1 MAISSKQKQILAFP
15 FTGYDALI
23 CDGSIRS
30 GKTMMMIVAFVDWA
44 MRGFNRQRFAICGK
58 TVDSTV
64 KNIIKPY
71 LALTYWRNKYKIT
84 WHKSDKTMVVRYGNR
99 ENVFEVFGGRDESS
113 YALI

>member
-15 FTGYDALI
+15 FTGYDALL

-44 MRGFNRQRFAICGK
+44 MRSFDRQRFAICGK

-84 WHKSDKTMVVRYGNR
+84 WHKSERTMVVRCGDH
-99 ENVFEVFGGRDESS
+99 ENVCGVCGGGEEGS
-113 YALI
+113 